1 MRRTFFA
8 LLLTA
13 LLAGCTAGGAVTD
26 QSPPPEQSA
35 VSSAPEADRP
45 EDLFVDDPD
54 SPYPMAEQSWQVDMD
69 GDGAEEQVV
78 LWAEKAY
85 SSNETE
91 PDKWFEV
98 TTVGL
103 HPYTLVVTA
112 GEEEFRVPLGWEE
125 SGDFLRYPY
134 YFPMDSEYSAPV
146 WTTDRSGLPVLVLAF
161 DNMSQG
167 GAGGVDVYAF
177 VLREGAL
184 VRLPVPE
191 YSVEAALNEEA
202 LTALVTIPETGYTET
217 LDLNQWLED
226 KRAREPQFAWEPHYD
241 ETGALEWPAAPGNI
255 DGLCAAEAAEEGITL
270 SQYLYG
276 AAHMDGMGFLTTT
289 LTWDKGEPV
298 VLDQRFVW
306 C

>member
-1 MRRTFFA
+1 MRKK
-8 LLLTA
+8 LLLHSLVLLV
-13 LLAGCTAGGAVTD
+13 LLAGCAGAPETADPAAIAAFAPSSS
-26 QSPPPEQSA
+26 QEAPPEE
-35 VSSAPEADRP
+35 V
-45 EDLFVDDPD
+45 FVDDPD
-54 SPYPMAEQSWQVDMD
+54 SPYPMAEWSWQVDMD

-85 SSNETE
+85 GSNEIE

-112 GEEEFRVPLGWEE
+112 GEEEFRVPLGREE

-134 YFPMDSEYSAPV
+134 YFPLDSEYSAPI
-146 WTTDRSGLPVLVLAF
+146 WTEDRSGLPVLVLAF

-167 GAGGVDVYAF
+167 GAGGIDVYAF
-177 VLREGAL
+177 ALREGAL
-184 VRLPVPE
+184 IRLPVPE

-202 LTALVTIPETGYTET
+202 LTALVTVPETGYTET

-226 KRAREPQFAWEPHYD
+226 KRARESQFNWDPSYD
-241 ETGALEWPAAPGNI
+241 ESGALEWPAAPGNI
-255 DGLCAAEAAEEGITL
+255 DGLCAAEAAEEGIIL

-276 AAHMDGMGFLTTT
+276 TAHMDGMGFLTTT
-289 LTWDKGEPV
+289 LTWDKEEPV